1 MRFLSL
7 GLFLSLGGTDFLL
20 APRLTLFGPRLAEPL
35 QQRGSNHQL
44 IWPLFDALGGQIRFG
59 KAYRAEAEQWD
70 FNLGCQALGNLLSG
84 GFSTYLLMGYHDS
97 CSFQVLHILSLN
109 ACVPGP
115 PMSYV
120 RVLESARRALRLA
133 WLAYADLAAER
144 PRRREQQRA
153 ERRELLAAEA
163 RGPLSR

>member
-59 KAYRAEAEQWD
+59 KAYRAEA
-70 FNLGCQALGNLLSG
+70 LGNLLSG
-84 GFSTYLLMGYHDS
+84 GFSTYLLSLAGIAVSRRLCNLPY
-97 CSFQVLHILSLN
+97 VLHILSLN
-109 ACVPGP
+109 ACV
-115 PMSYV
+115 
-120 RVLESARRALRLA
+120 LA

-144 PRRREQQRA
+144 PRPEA
-153 ERRELLAAEA
+153 PSLADSLAAVSESMLA
-163 RGPLSR
+163 VFLFANLLTGFPYRS